1 MAFAGGGLCAFLG
14 QMGAGN
20 GGQARFCSPQTIG
33 RAAQCVPTA
42 GDTEPCCLR
51 AAPLRWVGLHGTDDA
66 PRGGGERSTVPAASP
81 LSVVRK
87 GRARPWCIP
96 EQVGAALG

>member
-66 PRGGGERSTVPAASP
+66 PRGGGGAQHCARCQPP
-81 LSVVRK
+81 VRGEK
-87 GRARPWCIP
+87 REGT
-96 EQVGAALG
+96 ALVHP

>member
-20 GGQARFCSPQTIG
+20 GGQARFCSLQTIG

-42 GDTEPCCLR
+42 GDTEP
-51 AAPLRWVGLHGTDDA
+51 AACVPRHCAGLGCMAQTML
-66 PRGGGERSTVPAASP
+66 PVGGERSTVPAASP